1 VGNVN
6 VEQAEITLSSVVA
19 QRKTAVSSIVD
30 GEAVILS
37 IDSGSF
43 YRLNGVGS
51 RIWRTLQDETAVA
64 ALCDWAHATFRADPE
79 VCDRDV
85 LEFLNEINGQ
95 GLITVR

>member
-1 VGNVN
+1 MHA
-6 VEQAEITLSSVVA
+6 ERSEITLSSVVA

-37 IDSGSF
+37 IDSGCF

-51 RIWRTLQDETAVA
+51 RIWRSLQAETEVA
-64 ALCDWAHATFRADPE
+64 RLCDWAHDTFQAPPE

>member
-1 VGNVN
+1 MNAG
-6 VEQAEITLSSVVA
+6 QSKITHSSVVA

-51 RIWRTLQDETAVA
+51 RIWRTLQDETEVA
-64 ALCDWAHATFRADPE
+64 RLCDWAHDTFRADPE

-85 LEFLNEINGQ
+85 LEFLNEINDQ